1 VDRSASNPIRNLA
14 IEAEGAYTKSH
25 STVSGIGIT
34 NIPLRGRL
42 TYHIPLGGFSSA
54 LRIGAGY
61 VHNLYRDGVSFD
73 DPGFT
78 GVLGFRWGL
87 SPSFG
92 FRVDGTADYIRN
104 PDADRTNEYVNWGAQ
119 VGLTLRVGARLVDP
133 RITTRMEWP
142 TSRTAAQ
149 HGHGQGVDAY
159 GCASNQKDGD
169 RDAINDELDR
179 CPDTGAG
186 EPVDADGCAAS
197 QKDDDKDGVSNLVD
211 LCVNTH
217 RPRRPTAAAVRPA
230 SGTNDQDGVSD
241 ATDQCPNTPDR

>member
-1 VDRSASNPIRNLA
+1 MRVRGLTTALLFLTAPATIVAQAPGSFELTGFGRYTRYDSTLAIQEGASGGGSLGFYPIRNLA
-14 IEAEGAYTKSH
+14 VEAEAAYTKSH

-61 VHNLYRDGVSFD
+61 IHNLYRDGVSFD

-104 PDADRTNEYVNWGAQ
+104 PDANRTTEYINWGAQ
-119 VGLTLRVGARLVDP
+119 VGLTLRVG
-133 RITTRMEWP
+133 
-142 TSRTAAQ
+142 
-149 HGHGQGVDAY
+149 G
-159 GCASNQKDGD
+159 K
-169 RDAINDELDR
+169 
-179 CPDTGAG
+179 AG
-186 EPVDADGCAAS
+186 
-197 QKDDDKDGVSNLVD
+197 
-211 LCVNTH
+211 
-217 RPRRPTAAAVRPA
+217 
-230 SGTNDQDGVSD
+230 
-241 ATDQCPNTPDR
+241 